1 MTWFDTYQQW
11 LTEEQSLSN
20 AQLVVNYYKA
30 KGWAKES
37 IAALCGNMRKESSLN
52 PNMSEYG
59 YAWEADRGYGLVQW
73 TPRSK
78 YWNWAVGQG
87 LPPEVAESQ
96 LARIDYEQANNI
108 QWGPKVYGTPPY
120 DFHGF
125 AVNQNNDS
133 VDTLTYYF
141 GAYYE
146 APAALSSSIAERRA
160 FAHRVF
166 NELDWTGAGTGV
178 QFPAYPVLPG
188 TPITSPY
195 STRINPV
202 TGLPENHLGTDWG
215 GASGDPI
222 FAIMAGVVVV
232 AASDSVMGNY
242 VIIKHTLDGKYS
254 RYQHLSAYSVSTGQT
269 VTKGSQIATMG
280 TTGESTGV
288 HLHMTV
294 SDSQWAGYMDPE
306 IYLGTA
312 LPGGDT
318 GQQPL
323 PNGNIPTHTEQ
334 TYTSQKTGGQEMIYQ
349 VKSGDTLSAIASK
362 YGVNI
367 NDIMTVHYIYNK
379 DLIDPGMKLYI
390 PVDSKTALNAVYG
403 KQNVSELKHHIV
415 KSGDTLGAIA
425 ARYNM
430 TVNKLLT
437 FNPAI
442 KDPNRIYVGQK
453 ITITGGN

>member
-78 YWNWAVGQG
+78 YWNWAVSQG

-120 DFHGF
+120 DFHSF

-166 NELDWTGAGTGV
+166 NELDWTGAGSGV

-222 FAIMAGVVVV
+222 FAIMSGVVVV
-232 AASDSVMGNY
+232 AGSDGVMGNY
-242 VIIKHTLDGKYS
+242 VILKHTADGKYS

-334 TYTSQKTGGQEMIYQ
+334 TYTPQKEEQDMIYT
-349 VKSGDTLSAIASK
+349 VKAGDSLSAIAARYAVQMASIK
-362 YGVNI
+362 KVSAI
-367 NDIMTVHYIYNK
+367 NNPNMLRVGEN
-379 DLIDPGMKLYI
+379 LYI
-390 PVDSKTALNAVYG
+390 PG
-403 KQNVSELKHHIV
+403 KAAGSSLVGTVTVTV
-415 KSGDTLGAIA
+415 KAGDTLGAIA

-430 TVNKLLT
+430 TLNKLLT

-442 KDPNRIYVGQK
+442 KDPNKIYVGQK

>member
-1 MTWFDTYQQW
+1 MNWFDNYQQW
-11 LTEEQSLSN
+11 LPEEQSLSN

-30 KGWAKES
+30 KGWSKES

-78 YWNWAVGQG
+78 YWNWAVSRG

-125 AVNQNNDS
+125 ATNQNNDS

-166 NELDWTGAGTGV
+166 NELDWTGAGSGV

-232 AASDSVMGNY
+232 AGSDGVMGNY
-242 VIIKHTLDGKYS
+242 VIIKHTQDGKYS

-334 TYTSQKTGGQEMIYQ
+334 TYTPQKEEQDMIYT
-349 VKSGDTLSAIASK
+349 VKAGDSLSAIAARYAVQMASIK
-362 YGVNI
+362 KVTAI
-367 NDIMTVHYIYNK
+367 NNPNMLRIGEN
-379 DLIDPGMKLYI
+379 LYI
-390 PVDSKTALNAVYG
+390 PG
-403 KQNVSELKHHIV
+403 KAAGNSLVGTVTVTV
-415 KSGDTLGAIA
+415 KAGDTLGAIA

-437 FNPAI
+437 FNPGI

>member
-52 PNMSEYG
+52 PNMTEYG

-146 APAALSSSIAERRA
+146 APAALSSTIAQRRA

-166 NELDWTGAGTGV
+166 NELDWTGAGSGV

-222 FAIMAGVVVV
+222 FAIMDGVVVV
-232 AASDSVMGNY
+232 AGSDGVMGNY
-242 VIIKHTLDGKYS
+242 VIIKHTHDGKYS
-254 RYQHLSAYSVSTGQT
+254 RYQHLPAYSVSTGQT
-269 VTKGSQIATMG
+269 VKRGQQIATMG

-294 SDSQWAGYMDPE
+294 SDSQWAGYMDSE
-306 IYLGTA
+306 IYLVTA

-334 TYTSQKTGGQEMIYQ
+334 TDTPQKEEQDMIYT
-349 VKSGDTLSAIASK
+349 VKSGDNLSTIAK
-362 YGVNI
+362 RYGAS
-367 NDIMTVHYIYNK
+367 MTSIRKVTPIYNPNF
-379 DLIDPGMKLYI
+379 LSVGEQLYI
-390 PVDSKTALNAVYG
+390 PGGAVTY
-403 KQNVSELKHHIV
+403 VSRETFYTV
-415 KSGDTLGAIA
+415 KAGDTLGAIA

-430 TVNKLLT
+430 TLNKLLT